1 MHVSHHKRIRSRAGF
16 TLAEVAIS
24 ATVMLFV
31 ITGTLT
37 AITSGMQMFNTSRHI
52 AVATD
57 LITHQINTTRL
68 ASWSTLTGWSAEQ
81 ELSLPTR
88 FSEVASDMTLARTV
102 VQESSDLYRITYT
115 VSWENFLGSTVT
127 RNEDV
132 LIAKNGLNASYG
144 F

>member
-1 MHVSHHKRIRSRAGF
+1 MHVSYHRRNRSRAGF

-68 ASWSTLTGWSAEQ
+68 ASWSTLTSWSAEQ
-81 ELSLPTR
+81 QLTLPSR
-88 FSEVASDMTLARTV
+88 FSAVARDMTLARTV

>member
-1 MHVSHHKRIRSRAGF
+1 
-16 TLAEVAIS
+16 
-24 ATVMLFV
+24 MLFV